1 MFKPYNRHLHVETF
15 EPDVPSSETTVL
27 LPESF
32 KLAKDIEVVR
42 VLSKSD
48 DCDLEIFAGEIA
60 IVEGHMIKS
69 LDLDGETV
77 QIVLENYV
85 LGTYNPTQGK

>member
-1 MFKPYNRHLHVETF
+1 MTR
-15 EPDVPSSETTVL
+15 STVL

-85 LGTYNPTQGK
+85 LGTYNPTQEK